1 MQNLKLLWKK
11 LTQEILKQ
19 QGSVLSRRMHILLKG
34 YRDVEIKNEESLRVE
49 LVQSLWNLDQFK
61 FANILDRQKKKRKM
75 LINETKSGV
84 SALAEMQLVPSQ
96 RDASLNSSNNVMN
109 TLSQGEKIDNKSNE
123 MVDRTEAAGKPTYNT
138 NINSQVFAKVS

>member
-1 MQNLKLLWKK
+1 M
-11 LTQEILKQ
+11 
-19 QGSVLSRRMHILLKG
+19 
-34 YRDVEIKNEESLRVE
+34 
-49 LVQSLWNLDQFK
+49 DQFK
-61 FANILDRQKKKRKM
+61 FANILDRQKKKRKI

-123 MVDRTEAAGKPTYNT
+123 MVNRTEAAGKPTYNT